1 MVIRWRSILGGKGRS
16 LILFAVF
23 FLTAGFAFENY
34 FLLYFAILLLFSTII
49 SLPLFHYKLN
59 IEELRVHR
67 ELEKEKVFRDDFV
80 HIKVVIENMGRNSF
94 DFLEIRD
101 NYNPQLFRQ
110 ILGEHFIST
119 RIGPKDVVKFSY
131 VLEPKVRGEYA
142 LGPLSIIVKDRL
154 GFNSVERI
162 VPDSV
167 TDILIYP
174 PYEDIKRI
182 EILGSKRSLQLNYG
196 LQRSKQKGLGSEF
209 YGMRK
214 YVFGDQFRL
223 IDWKAS
229 ARHQKLIVKEFEDER
244 DVTVMI
250 LVDSSETMAGGA
262 IENTKFEY
270 AVRACM
276 LLTKVAITRRDNVGV
291 FTFSDK
297 KNFKFLKPGGGD
309 DHFYQVLDFIARVK
323 PEGKCK
329 MAEAMYYFTRRFQK
343 RSLIFIIS
351 DLEANPKEITE
362 AMKKLIPFNHTVIV
376 INPFSPWFEIHEIDL
391 SSTDKALAEA
401 ISEEMMEHILTIR
414 QGTRNMGI
422 NVISCGPDDM
432 MNQVM
437 GKYMEAKKKG
447 SAY

>member
-1 MVIRWRSILGGKGRS
+1 MNV
-16 LILFAVF
+16 
-23 FLTAGFAFENY
+23 
-34 FLLYFAILLLFSTII
+34 
-49 SLPLFHYKLN
+49 
-59 IEELRVHR
+59 EELRVHR

-80 HIKVVIENMGRNSF
+80 HIKVIIENIGRNSF

-101 NYNPQLFRQ
+101 QYNPQLFRR
-110 ILGEHFIST
+110 ILGENFIST
-119 RIGPKDVVKFSY
+119 RIGPKEIIKFSY

-142 LGPLSIIVKDRL
+142 IGPLSITIKDRL
-154 GFNSVERI
+154 GFNSLERI
-162 VPDSV
+162 VPDSI

-182 EILGSKRSLQLNYG
+182 EILGSKRSLNLNYG
-196 LQRSKQKGLGSEF
+196 VQRSKQKGLGSEF

-229 ARHQKLIVKEFEDER
+229 ARSQQLIVKEFETER
-244 DVTVMI
+244 DVTVMV

-270 AVRACM
+270 AIRACM
-276 LLTKVAITRRDNVGV
+276 LLTKVALTRRDNVGI

-297 KNFKFLKPGGGD
+297 KNFNFLKPNGGEE
-309 DHFYQVLDFIARVK
+309 HFYQVLDFVARVK

-329 MAEAMYYFTRRFQK
+329 MVEAMEFFTRRFQK
-343 RSLIFIIS
+343 RSLVFILS
-351 DLEANPKEITE
+351 DLESNPKDIIE
-362 AMKKLIPFNHTVIV
+362 AIKKLVPFNHTIIL

-401 ISEEMMEHILTIR
+401 ISEEMMEHILVIK
-414 QGTRNMGI
+414 QDLRNLGVNI
-422 NVISCGPDDM
+422 VTCGPDDI
-432 MNQVM
+432 MNQVLSN
-437 GKYMEAKKKG
+437 YMEAKKKG
-447 SAY
+447 RAY

>member
-1 MVIRWRSILGGKGRS
+1 MLGGKGRT

-23 FLTAGFAFENY
+23 FLTAGFAFVNY
-34 FLLYFAILLLFSTII
+34 FLIYFAILLLFSTVI
-49 SLPLFHYKLN
+49 SLPIFYWQMN
-59 IEELRVHR
+59 VEELRVYR
-67 ELEKEKVFRDDFV
+67 ELEKEKVFKDDFV
-80 HIKVVIENMGRNSF
+80 HVKVIIENTGRNGF

-101 NYNPQLFRQ
+101 YYSPELFRLV
-110 ILGEHFIST
+110 LGENFIST
-119 RIGPKDVVKFSY
+119 RIGPKELIKFSY
-131 VLEPKVRGEYA
+131 VLEPKVRGEYP
-142 LGPLSIIVKDRL
+142 LGPLSITVKDRL
-154 GFNSVERI
+154 GFNSAERI

-167 TDILIYP
+167 SDILIYP

-196 LQRSKQKGLGSEF
+196 IQRSKQKGMGSEF

-229 ARHQKLIVKEFEDER
+229 ARSQTLIVKEYESER

-250 LVDSSETMAGGA
+250 VVDSSNSMAGGA

-270 AVRACM
+270 AIRACM
-276 LLTKVAITRRDNVGV
+276 LLTKVALTRRDNVGV

-297 KNFKFLKPGGGD
+297 KNFQFLKPGNGE
-309 DHFYQVLDFIARVK
+309 DHFYQVLDFVAKVK
-323 PEGKCK
+323 PQGKSRIV
-329 MAEAMYYFTRRFQK
+329 EAIDFLCRRFQK

-351 DLEANPKEITE
+351 DLEENPKEVSTAI
-362 AMKKLIPFNHTVIV
+362 KKLVPFNHTIIV

-401 ISEEMMEHILTIR
+401 ISEEMMEHILKIR
-414 QGTRNMGI
+414 QDVRNVGVNI
-422 NVISCGPDDM
+422 ITVGPDDM
-432 MNQVM
+432 MNQVLNT
-437 GKYMEAKKKG
+437 YMEAKKKG

>member
-1 MVIRWRSILGGKGRS
+1 
-16 LILFAVF
+16 LFAVF

-49 SLPLFHYKLN
+49 SLPVFHYKMN
-59 IEELRVHR
+59 AEELRVHR
-67 ELEKEKVFRDDFV
+67 ELEKEKVFKDDFV
-80 HIKVVIENMGRNSF
+80 HIKVIIENMGKNSF

-101 NYNPQLFRQ
+101 NYNPQLFRL
-110 ILGEHFIST
+110 ILGENYIST
-119 RIGPKDVVKFSY
+119 RIGPKDIVKFSY

-142 LGPLSIIVKDRL
+142 LGPLTIIVKDRL
-154 GFNSVERI
+154 GFNSIERI

-229 ARHQKLIVKEFEDER
+229 ARTQKLIVKEFEDER

-270 AVRACM
+270 AIRACM
-276 LLTKVAITRRDNVGV
+276 LLTKVALTRRDNVGV

-297 KNFKFLKPGGGD
+297 KNFNFLKPNSGE
-309 DHFYQVLDFIARVK
+309 DHFYQVLDFVARVK
-323 PEGKCK
+323 PEGKCRIT
-329 MAEAMYYFTRRFQK
+329 EAMNFFTRRFQK
-343 RSLIFIIS
+343 RSLVFIIS
-351 DLEANPKEITE
+351 DLEADPKEISN
-362 AMKKLIPFNHTVIV
+362 AIKKLIPFNHTVIV

-401 ISEEMMEHILTIR
+401 ISEAMMEHILIIK
-414 QGTRNMGI
+414 QGVRNFGI
-422 NVISCGPDDM
+422 NLISCGPDDI
-432 MNQVM
+432 MNQVLSN
-437 GKYMEAKKKG
+437 YMEAKKKG
-447 SAY
+447 RAY

>member
-1 MVIRWRSILGGKGRS
+1 MNV
-16 LILFAVF
+16 
-23 FLTAGFAFENY
+23 
-34 FLLYFAILLLFSTII
+34 
-49 SLPLFHYKLN
+49 
-59 IEELRVHR
+59 EELRVHR
-67 ELEKEKVFRDDFV
+67 ELEKEKVFKDDFV
-80 HIKVVIENMGRNSF
+80 HIKVIIENAGRNSF

-101 NYNPQLFRQ
+101 NYNPQLFRL
-110 ILGEHFIST
+110 ILGENHIST
-119 RIGPKDVVKFSY
+119 RIGPKEIVKFSY

-142 LGPLSIIVKDRL
+142 LGPLSVIVKDRL

-167 TDILIYP
+167 TDILVYP

-229 ARHQKLIVKEFEDER
+229 ARTQKLIVKEYEDER

-250 LVDSSETMAGGA
+250 IVDSSETMAGGA

-270 AVRACM
+270 AIRACM
-276 LLTKVAITRRDNVGV
+276 LLTKVALTRRDNVGV

-297 KNFKFLKPGGGD
+297 KNFKFLKPNSGE
-309 DHFYQVLDFIARVK
+309 DHFYQVLDFVARVK
-323 PEGKCK
+323 PEGKCRFIES
-329 MAEAMYYFTRRFQK
+329 MDFFTRRFQK
-343 RSLIFIIS
+343 RSLIFVIS
-351 DLEANPKEITE
+351 DLEADPKEITQ
-362 AMKKLIPFNHTVIV
+362 AIKKLIPFNHTVII

-401 ISEEMMEHILTIR
+401 ISEAMMEHILTIR
-414 QGTRNMGI
+414 QTVRNLGVNLI
-422 NVISCGPDDM
+422 TCGPDDI
-432 MNQVM
+432 MNQVL
-437 GKYMEAKKKG
+437 GNYMEAKKKG
-447 SAY
+447 RAY

>member
-1 MVIRWRSILGGKGRS
+1 
-16 LILFAVF
+16 LFAVF

-34 FLLYFAILLLFSTII
+34 FLIYFAILLLFSTII
-49 SLPLFHYKLN
+49 SLPIFYYKMN
-59 IEELRVHR
+59 VEELRVHR
-67 ELEKEKVFRDDFV
+67 ELEKEKVFKDDFV
-80 HIKVVIENMGRNSF
+80 HIKVIIENLGKNSF

-101 NYNPQLFRQ
+101 NYNPQLFRL
-110 ILGEHFIST
+110 ILGENYIST
-119 RIGPKDVVKFSY
+119 RIGPKKTIKFSY

-154 GFNSVERI
+154 GFNSIERI

-167 TDILIYP
+167 TDMLIYP

-182 EILGSKRSLQLNYG
+182 ELLGSKRSLQLNYG

-229 ARHQKLIVKEFEDER
+229 ARTQKLIVKEFESER

-270 AVRACM
+270 AIRACM
-276 LLTKVAITRRDNVGV
+276 LLTKVALTRRDNIGV

-297 KNFKFLKPGGGD
+297 KNFKFLKPNGGE
-309 DHFYQVLDFIARVK
+309 DHFYQVLDFVARVK
-323 PEGKCK
+323 PEGKCRIT
-329 MAEAMYYFTRRFQK
+329 EAMNFFTRRFQK
-343 RSLIFIIS
+343 RSLVFIIS
-351 DLEANPKEITE
+351 DLEADPKEISN
-362 AMKKLIPFNHTVIV
+362 AIKKLAPFNHTIII

-401 ISEEMMEHILTIR
+401 ISEAMMEHILTIK
-414 QGTRNMGI
+414 QGVRNLGI
-422 NVISCGPDDM
+422 NVITCGPDDI
-432 MNQVM
+432 MNQVLNN
-437 GKYMEAKKKG
+437 YMEAKKKG
-447 SAY
+447 RAY

>member
-1 MVIRWRSILGGKGRS
+1 VLGGKGRT
-16 LILFAVF
+16 LILFSVF
-23 FLTAGFAFENY
+23 FLTAGFAFVNY
-34 FLLYFAILLLFSTII
+34 FLIFFAIILIFSTVI
-49 SLPLFHYKLN
+49 SLPIFYWQMN
-59 IEELRVHR
+59 IEELKVHR
-67 ELEKEKVFRDDFV
+67 ELEKEKVFKDDFV
-80 HIKVVIENMGRNSF
+80 HIKVIIENTGRNSF

-101 NYNPQLFRQ
+101 YYSPELFRL
-110 ILGEHFIST
+110 ILGENFIST
-119 RIGPKDVVKFSY
+119 RIGPKAIVKFSY
-131 VLEPKVRGEYA
+131 VLEPKVRGEYPI
-142 LGPLSIIVKDRL
+142 GPLSVTVKDRL

-162 VPDSV
+162 VPNSV
-167 TDILIYP
+167 SEILVYP

-229 ARHQKLIVKEFEDER
+229 ARTQTLIVKEFESER

-250 LVDSSETMAGGA
+250 IVDSSNSMAGGA

-270 AVRACM
+270 AIRACM
-276 LLTKVAITRRDNVGV
+276 LLTKVALTRRDNVGV

-297 KNFKFLKPGGGD
+297 RNFNFLKPGSGD
-309 DHFYQVLDFIARVK
+309 DHFYQVLDFVAKVK
-323 PEGKCK
+323 PQGKSR
-329 MAEAMYYFTRRFQK
+329 MLEAIDYLCRRFQK
-343 RSLIFIIS
+343 RSLIFLIS
-351 DLEANPKEITE
+351 DLEGEVKEISQ
-362 AMKKLIPFNHTVIV
+362 AIRKLVPFNHTIII

-401 ISEEMMEHILTIR
+401 ISEEMMEYILRIK
-414 QGTRNMGI
+414 QDLRNLGVNI
-422 NVISCGPDDM
+422 ISVGPDDM
-432 MNQVM
+432 LNQVLST
-437 GKYMEAKKKG
+437 YMEAKKKG